1 MTRVF
6 ACLISEGRAF
16 HCLGIEPENELSS
29 LVLQLNFG
37 TVSKMERYFHEIG
50 EIWIDG
56 TCRFKN
62 AERLDGTL
70 KLIANKARQLCL

>member
-1 MTRVF
+1 MDHEKVRCKDGLKLTRVF

-37 TVSKMERYFHEIG
+37 QSIRWYGTFLRSERSKQTVQV
-50 EIWIDG
+50 D
-56 TCRFKN
+56 
-62 AERLDGTL
+62 
-70 KLIANKARQLCL
+70 